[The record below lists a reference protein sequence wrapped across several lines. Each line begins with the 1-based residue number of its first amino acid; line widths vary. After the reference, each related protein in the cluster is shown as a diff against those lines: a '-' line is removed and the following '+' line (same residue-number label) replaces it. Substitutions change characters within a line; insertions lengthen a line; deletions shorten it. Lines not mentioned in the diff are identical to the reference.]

1 MLLSYITISNI
12 SPLTSEWYRRD
23 NGKDKVRIKKILLVI
38 FIVSLPR
45 FNNNENEEK

>member
-23 NGKDKVRIKKILLVI
+23 NGKDKVRIKKNPFSQDYFPFHDSFLFQL
-38 FIVSLPR
+38 
-45 FNNNENEEK
+45 